1 MARQSGFRM
10 SDRQNGFGRGEFR
23 DNNSNS
29 SLYAGNDQ
37 RTVNA
42 ERKRVLR
49 SAWIPPPPPLS
60 DRAMV
65 RAIAVVAFSL
75 N

>member
-10 SDRQNGFGRGEFR
+10 SDRQDGFGRGEFR

-29 SLYAGNDQ
+29 SLYTDNDQ

-42 ERKRVLR
+42 EREKVLR
-49 SAWIPPPPPLS
+49 SA
-60 DRAMV
+60 
-65 RAIAVVAFSL
+65 
-75 N
+75 